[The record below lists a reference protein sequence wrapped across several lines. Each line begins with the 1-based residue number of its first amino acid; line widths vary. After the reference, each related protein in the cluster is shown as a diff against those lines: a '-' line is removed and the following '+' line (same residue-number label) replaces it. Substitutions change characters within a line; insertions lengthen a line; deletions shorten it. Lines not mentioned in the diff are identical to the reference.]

1 MDLFADIE
9 NTDAPMRSLGPQ
21 SLLLR
26 GFVLEREHLILQALT
41 DIINEAPL
49 RSMMTPGGQMM
60 SVRTTNCGQVGWVSD
75 RCGYRYAENDPK
87 TGKPWPAMPAA
98 FTELALEAA
107 QAAGFGHFNPDACL
121 INQYEIGAKMG
132 LHQDKDEVD
141 FSQPII
147 SVSLGIP
154 AIFMFGGLK
163 RSESAERVLLWH
175 GDVVVWGG
183 KDRLRYHGILPIK
196 PDIHPALGPSRINLT
211 FRRAR

>member
-9 NTDAPMRSLGPQ
+9 NMDAPMRSLGPQ

-196 PDIHPALGPSRINLT
+196 PDIHPTLGPSRINLT